1 MTLGII
7 LGSSLLNSDAFSS
20 FRTAVCETPFGN
32 VTYSEGTILSR
43 KVVFI
48 RRHLFDP
55 ARPYTIPSEVN
66 YKAMFQAFV
75 QLECKKVIGLFRL
88 LLFFYCLATRWD
100 R

>member
-20 FRTAVCETPFGN
+20 FRTAETPFGN